1 MSLYDYRASQQI
13 SATDPPFYALIMAAI
28 RKADNHN
35 TARLRAA
42 FPDVYAEFEARYNAP
57 GGVLSADRADGEVSE
72 TSPTVG
78 DAFER
83 VLEAHAAWLEG
94 RE

>member
-28 RKADNHN
+28 RKADTQNA
-35 TARLRAA
+35 ARLHMA

-57 GGVLSADRADGEVSE
+57 GGMLPADQAQ
-72 TSPTVG
+72 VG
-78 DAFER
+78 AR
-83 VLEAHAAWLEG
+83 
-94 RE
+94 